1 MSPYTSTATVPA
13 GVTVT
18 PAVPGP
24 PIRQINTSNLQ
35 IRKMTNTGGSTS
47 SGVVTSDSVQTSPDS
62 TSHEDTADTGTSD
75 MGPAAGQPDSDLT
88 PDSSVPGVKRTAEV
102 NGCDTDGVKRI
113 KSDSES

>member
-24 PIRQINTSNLQ
+24 PIRQLNTSNLQ
-35 IRKMTNTGGSTS
+35 IRKMTSTSSTGGSS
-47 SGVVTSDSVQTSPDS
+47 VTSDSVQTSPDS
-62 TSHEDTADTGTSD
+62 TSHETDTADTGTSD
-75 MGPAAGQPDSDLT
+75 MGPAAGQPDTDLA
-88 PDSSVPGVKRTAEV
+88 PDSSVPGVKRTAEL